1 MPYYYWKGVTI
12 TGQIK
17 KGKLF
22 AQTLEHLDEL
32 LLKREVA
39 LMQAK
44 PAKQWIKKSI
54 SITDRAKLFAQ
65 LATLIEAGVLIPDAL
80 SIVANQVDNL
90 ELQEIMHEVAQQVSQ
105 GTQLSD
111 ALEPYSQVANQIM
124 IQLIRAGEQSGNI
137 DYALNALSA
146 HLMATGD
153 FYRRIRSALILPLI
167 TIIFFVAIL
176 LIIFIVIMP
185 RFISVFTSM
194 AKEIPPLTQKMIWIS
209 EFITSPAMGL
219 SLAILALL
227 GVLGWR
233 FTRAGRGRRLLDRML
248 LGLPFIGSLLQERFL
263 AYSMQA
269 IGVLVQG
276 GMPLLQAIGV
286 VKESVQNHIF
296 RMKLAELEA
305 DIENGAS
312 LSHAMARHSAAIFG
326 PDTVAMIEVAE
337 ASGRLPLLLD
347 RVSQS
352 YYSQVTQR
360 ISWLTLLLQ
369 PAIMLILG
377 LMVALLIFAVYGP
390 IFTLSS
396 AF

>member
-219 SLAILALL
+219 SLANY
-227 GVLGWR
+227 
-233 FTRAGRGRRLLDRML
+233 TEHS
-248 LGLPFIGSLLQERFL
+248 PYFL
-263 AYSMQA
+263 
-269 IGVLVQG
+269 
-276 GMPLLQAIGV
+276 
-286 VKESVQNHIF
+286 
-296 RMKLAELEA
+296 
-305 DIENGAS
+305 
-312 LSHAMARHSAAIFG
+312 HA
-326 PDTVAMIEVAE
+326 
-337 ASGRLPLLLD
+337 
-347 RVSQS
+347 
-352 YYSQVTQR
+352 
-360 ISWLTLLLQ
+360 
-369 PAIMLILG
+369 
-377 LMVALLIFAVYGP
+377 
-390 IFTLSS
+390 
-396 AF
+396 